1 MQTKKLI
8 LFSVLALFIPFT
20 QLFAQNTNKQDD
32 DDSCYRKWY
41 RIFKLR
47 GADEITDGEYDNIV
61 ISFRQGIHGNCYY
74 GKCVVKKGKIRELYI
89 KVVDGKYERVEID
102 PKEDILITNGI
113 SDPIVA
119 KLKGERQV
127 LNVIFKD
134 KLRPKGNA
142 FEQAPDPDI
151 DDFN

>member
-1 MQTKKLI
+1 MKTQKLI
-8 LFSVLALFIPFT
+8 FFSLLTFFIPFT
-20 QLFAQNTNKQDD
+20 QLSAQNTNQQDD

-47 GADEITDGEYDNIV
+47 GADEVTDGEYDNVI
-61 ISFRQGIHGNCYY
+61 ISFRQGTHGNCYY
-74 GKCVVKKGKIRELYI
+74 GKCVVKKGKIKELQI
-89 KVVDGKYERVEID
+89 KVVDGKYEKVEID

-113 SDPIVA
+113 SDAIVA

>member
-1 MQTKKLI
+1 MHIRK
-8 LFSVLALFIPFT
+8 LFIVSLAALLLPVM
-20 QLFAQNTNKQDD
+20 QLSAQNSSKQDD

-47 GADEITDGEYDNIV
+47 GADEVTDGEYDNVV
-61 ISFRQGIHGNCYY
+61 ISFRQGTHGNCYY
-74 GKCVVKKGKIRELYI
+74 GKCVVKKGKVKEVYI
-89 KVVDGKYERVEID
+89 KVIDGKYEKVEMD
-102 PKEDILITNGI
+102 PKEDILIANGI
-113 SDPIVA
+113 SDAIVA

-134 KLRPKGNA
+134 KLRPKGNS